1 MNIRIVFTL
10 LVCLSLLQ
18 GNILFGQT
26 TFQNPII
33 TGMNPDPTICRV
45 GDDYYLVTSTFEY
58 FPGLPVYHSKDLV
71 NWKMIGYALSRASNC
86 PLIGA
91 ASGTGGNYAPTI
103 RYHNGTYYIACTNYG
118 GQGSQG
124 AFYVTATN
132 PAGPWSD
139 PVWVNNWG
147 VDPSL
152 LFENDSIYYVYPD
165 ASNNFL
171 LATVN
176 PITGKFHKTPKIIAQ
191 GTGAASQEGPH
202 LYKIGSYYYLMS
214 AEGGTGSDHMEVIQR
229 STSPWGPYQ
238 VSPINPVITHKTA
251 PTNPFQ
257 AIGHADLVQLQDNSW
272 WLVCLGYRP
281 KGGNYHHLGRETF
294 LAPVTWDVNGWPK
307 GGNNGIVEENIT
319 LPNLTSHPWSQDPVR
334 DEFDSTGLRLQWNFV
349 RNPNAADWS
358 LTDNPGHLRLKG
370 SSYSFKEKNSPA
382 FIGRRQTAFNMTAS
396 AKISFTPTAANEEAG
411 LVVRGDDYNHYD
423 LQITK
428 LGNEKVVVLRKYL
441 QDKTTSLNY
450 LKIPAGDIILHI
462 SATDLE
468 YKFWAQE
475 AGKPAVLV
483 GTATTKDLSTEL
495 IGGFTGTY
503 IGMYASGNGS
513 ANTTPADFDWFDV
526 EEEPTIPY
534 AWTIGTKDSLNHMI
548 APEIVLATSSSANA
562 TKLVWKKVANATS
575 YIIQR
580 YGGNTFDSIGTTLA
594 NNDTIF
600 NNTALS
606 GNTLYL
612 YRIVAKNA
620 QGYSY
625 PSVAASVWTE
635 HDPGPFSGTPY
646 PIEGKIELE
655 NYDYG
660 ESNDSWY
667 DTGNANNGE
676 KYRNDGVDISGC
688 WDTGGGYHI
697 GWIDNGD
704 WLVYTVNV
712 NDPLVNLELR
722 VLTWWNSGG
731 HVRFELDGETIAETD
746 IPHTSGIW
754 TTITIPNV
762 EVETG
767 QTKKLK
773 VVFVKGGF
781 DINWINFVKVSSTAS
796 NDAINKE
803 NIRVYPN
810 PTSNALTIK
819 SPGFKYTEIEIYSVE
834 GKQLFSKTTS
844 YLPENTVQFSLP
856 EGQYILSL
864 INKEEKRNVKFVVK

>member
-1 MNIRIVFTL
+1 MNIRIFSSLFVWAVLFQTGL
-10 LVCLSLLQ
+10 LL
-18 GNILFGQT
+18 GQT

-33 TGMNPDPTICRV
+33 RGMNPDPTICRV

-91 ASGTGGNYAPTI
+91 NSGTGGNYAPTI

-152 LFENDSIYYVYPD
+152 LFDNDSIYYVYPD

-176 PITGKFHKTPKIIAQ
+176 PATGQFHKTPKVIAQ

-214 AEGGTGSDHMEVIQR
+214 AEGGTGNEHMEVIQR

-238 VSPINPVITHKTA
+238 VSPTNPVITHKNDPA
-251 PTNPFQ
+251 NQFQ

-272 WLVCLGYRP
+272 WLVCLGIRP

-294 LAPVTWDVNGWPK
+294 LAPVTWDVDGWPK

-319 LPNLTSHPWSQDPVR
+319 LPNLTPYPWPTAPVR
-334 DEFDSTGLRLQWNFV
+334 DDFDSVGLRLPWNFV

-358 LTDNPGHLRLKG
+358 LTENSGYLRLKG
-370 SSYSFKEKNSPA
+370 SQYSFKEKKSPA
-382 FIGRRQTAFNMTAS
+382 FIGRRQSAFNMTAS
-396 AKISFTPTAANEEAG
+396 VKISFTPTAENEEAG

-423 LQITK
+423 LLITM
-428 LGNEKVVVLRKYL
+428 LGSERVVMLRKYL
-441 QDKTTSLNY
+441 QDKVTSLNY
-450 LKIPAGDIILHI
+450 LKIPAGDIILHV
-462 SATDLE
+462 SATDLA
-468 YKFWAQE
+468 YKFWVQE
-475 AGKPAVLV
+475 IGKPAVLI
-483 GTATTKDLSTEL
+483 GTAATKDLSTEL

-513 ANTTPADFDWFDV
+513 ANTNPADFDFFDY

-534 AWTIGTKDSLNHMI
+534 VWTIGTKDSLNHMI
-548 APEIVLATSSSANA
+548 APEIISATSNSSEA
-562 TKLVWKKVANATS
+562 TKIVWRKVANATK

-580 YGGNTFDSIGTTLA
+580 YNGSVFDSVGTTLA
-594 NNDTIF
+594 YNDTIF
-600 NNTALS
+600 NDAGLS
-606 GNTLYL
+606 GNTMYL

-620 QGYSY
+620 DGYSY

-646 PIEGKIELE
+646 PISGKIEAE

-660 ESNDSWY
+660 ESGDSFF
-667 DTGNANNGE
+667 DTNSNNQGE

-697 GWIDNGD
+697 GWIDSGE
-704 WLVYTVNV
+704 WLLYSVDV
-712 NDPLVNLELR
+712 NDALVNLEVR
-722 VLTWWNSGG
+722 VLTWWNSGAR
-731 HVRFELDGETIAETD
+731 VKFELDGVKIAEMD
-746 IPHTSGIW
+746 ITHTGGIW
-754 TTITIPNV
+754 KTLTLSNV
-762 EVETG
+762 PLTTG
-767 QTKKLK
+767 QNKKLK
-773 VVFVKGGF
+773 MIVMNGGF
-781 DINWINFVKVSSTAS
+781 DLNWINFVKVTSTGTETV
-796 NDAINKE
+796 INSE
-803 NIRVYPN
+803 GIQVFPN
-810 PTSNALTIK
+810 PATHVLNIK
-819 SPGFKYTEIEIYSVE
+819 SPDFNYTQIEIYSSD
-834 GKQLFSKTTS
+834 GKRLLSKETN
-844 YLPENTVQFSLP
+844 YLPENMLPLTLP
-856 EGQYILSL
+856 EGLYTLLLS
-864 INKEEKRNVKFVVK
+864 NQKEKRTIRFAVQ